1 MRRGFFIPPIEI
13 QHCGIVPR
21 PEPQLSD
28 EQDRSASMSNL
39 SNMEKRKLERLL
51 QMGSGYVLDFSNRTF
66 SEFVIDSTGKD
77 IYDIRYDGFGSSKAN
92 RLRGLWMNEGNHAV
106 AKLLSDLVDYGIEI
120 GTIKVDDAL
129 VTECRRIAGRLA
141 QESPVPELDALTAA
155 ASEPDFETVATAVR
169 DAIENDKPE
178 AGLDRLHTFVVKY
191 IRSLCSERGVTDT
204 RHKPLHSL
212 FGEYVANLRKA
223 GAIESEM
230 TNRIL
235 RVNIS
240 VLEALAPP
248 LPLALASP
256 RASAAVVI
264 AHPRATTDDLLE
276 FGHGPDDAS
285 EHDVL
290 ARRGVNAGREQLRG
304 GQNCRR
310 AGVHVLKAIEVAAPN
325 ATLVGRHAAD
335 VIGVL
340 HGKIDISIVE
350 CAAHVVGVLLID
362 AEDDGLREAIL
373 LEHELGEVGGN
384 RFGARPQRDHP
395 LEVLRLVF
403 VVGDRPAIAIEFVP
417 AWPPPGGIPFR
428 NDAMHAIGCQ
438 EAVVDALPQAVL
450 IDRIAEI
457 PIRVVRLGAKRRR
470 GHAELRGRLEIFKD
484 RPPRA
489 FIARAAAVAL
499 IDNDEVEE
507 IRWELFEQ
515 PNASLVLG
523 ERLVDREIHLAAFHD
538 VAGFEFVSR
547 ITEHREDAVL
557 RLVNENVAVGE
568 IEDLRPPVLARS
580 VPASRPQLP
589 ANLKGNHRLA
599 GASCHRQQQPA
610 VALQDP
616 LNDAVDRDLLVVT
629 LALADGVVR
638 RRE

>member
-77 IYDIRYDGFGSSKAN
+77 LYDIRYDGFGSSKAN
-92 RLRGLWMNEGNHAV
+92 RLRGLWTNEGNHAV

-240 VLEALAPP
+240 VLEAFNHVRNDQSLAHDNPI
-248 LPLALASP
+248 LNYEESLLIFNH
-256 RASAAVVI
+256 VI
-264 AHPRATTDDLLE
+264 ALVRFLRGLE
-276 FGHGPDDAS
+276 RKIQS
-285 EHDVL
+285 Q
-290 ARRGVNAGREQLRG
+290 GRE
-304 GQNCRR
+304 
-310 AGVHVLKAIEVAAPN
+310 KAAQEE
-325 ATLVGRHAAD
+325 TD
-335 VIGVL
+335 
-340 HGKIDISIVE
+340 E
-350 CAAHVVGVLLID
+350 
-362 AEDDGLREAIL
+362 
-373 LEHELGEVGGN
+373 
-384 RFGARPQRDHP
+384 
-395 LEVLRLVF
+395 
-403 VVGDRPAIAIEFVP
+403 
-417 AWPPPGGIPFR
+417 IPF
-428 NDAMHAIGCQ
+428 
-438 EAVVDALPQAVL
+438 
-450 IDRIAEI
+450 
-457 PIRVVRLGAKRRR
+457 
-470 GHAELRGRLEIFKD
+470 
-484 RPPRA
+484 
-489 FIARAAAVAL
+489 
-499 IDNDEVEE
+499 
-507 IRWELFEQ
+507 
-515 PNASLVLG
+515 
-523 ERLVDREIHLAAFHD
+523 
-538 VAGFEFVSR
+538 
-547 ITEHREDAVL
+547 
-557 RLVNENVAVGE
+557 
-568 IEDLRPPVLARS
+568 
-580 VPASRPQLP
+580 
-589 ANLKGNHRLA
+589 
-599 GASCHRQQQPA
+599 
-610 VALQDP
+610 
-616 LNDAVDRDLLVVT
+616 
-629 LALADGVVR
+629 
-638 RRE
+638 